1 MAHRPHRDATR
12 YRYRIREAAVSL
24 SRLAS
29 RDACGFGMAAVSPA
43 LPGPV
48 AVSIGQC
55 RTDWQSL
62 LHLAAEAWGLGT
74 GGWGL
79 RGFLHQV
86 AEAFPVLACRFVT
99 RDVQDRATMFGQQ
112 LNHFVF

>member
-29 RDACGFGMAAVSPA
+29 RDACGFGLAAVSPA

-62 LHLAAEAWGLGT
+62 LHLAAGAWGLRAAGRGL
-74 GGWGL
+74 GGLL
-79 RGFLHQV
+79 RKV

-99 RDVQDRATMFGQQ
+99 RAV
-112 LNHFVF
+112 